1 MNLLHLACVPVLY
14 SYSK

>member
-14 SYSK
+14 SCSK